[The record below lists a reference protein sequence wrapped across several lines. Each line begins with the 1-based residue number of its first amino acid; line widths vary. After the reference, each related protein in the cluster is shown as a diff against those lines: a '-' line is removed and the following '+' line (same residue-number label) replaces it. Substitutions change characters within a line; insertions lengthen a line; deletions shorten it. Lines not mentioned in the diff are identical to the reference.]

1 MATSFNRGDL
11 VVMDFDPSSG
21 HEQTKRRPCLVVS
34 PLDYNRRSSFII
46 VCPITSTNRGWPF
59 DVSFDVG
66 SVSGCIMVDQ
76 VKSLDSSSRN
86 IAKVRGTARVP
97 PAVLDE
103 VLARLE
109 TLLLS

>member
-1 MATSFNRGDL
+1 MPASFHRGDL

-21 HEQTKRRPCLVVS
+21 HEQNKRRPCLVVS
-34 PLDYNRRSSFII
+34 AYDYNRRSSFII

-59 DVSFDVG
+59 DVAFDVG

-76 VKSLDSSSRN
+76 VKSLDPSSRN
-86 IAKVRGTARVP
+86 IARVRGVSKVP

-103 VLARLE
+103 VLARLDA
-109 TLLLS
+109 LLLS